1 MEISAMRGNLVEPA
15 FKIGKF
21 FERIEAAIE
30 QPISMYEPI
39 TRDIKKRVFTELIYM
54 AYEIQEFINA
64 NPFFEIYNHA
74 KEYLDLIGNLI
85 QEKKIEPR
93 VNIRVSDGDT
103 EKPVIARPIRIGFY
117 PVAANPFHWA
127 HLLCGLS
134 AIAKFKLDKVIY
146 VIAGDD
152 PRKPGILPAEIRHRI
167 GEETL
172 KAFSPL
178 LEYSPISLGTSLDG
192 ETSLFKTLHLNPHQR
207 IDAFYIVGTDHYH
220 RINPL
225 TKTIDTIQKLE
236 DNILNKVWDFNEE
249 MHSVSAI
256 FVERGTREHTI
267 ETFLNVEFI
276 PSIQFAASSTMIR
289 ETLKYNSIS
298 KSLAIMPYTVYRNI
312 NKLNLYRSSEPHL

>member
-1 MEISAMRGNLVEPA
+1 MEISAMRGNFIEPA
-15 FKIGKF
+15 LKTGRVS
-21 FERIEAAIE
+21 ERIEAALE
-30 QPISMYEPI
+30 APISLYESI

-64 NPFFEIYNHA
+64 NPFFEIYNLTRR
-74 KEYLDLIGNLI
+74 YLNIIGNLI
-85 QEKKIEPR
+85 QEKKIEPS
-93 VNIRVSDGDT
+93 VNIRVSDSDI

-127 HLLCGLS
+127 HLICGLS
-134 AIAKFKLDKVIY
+134 AIAMFKLDKVIY

-152 PRKPGILPAEIRHRI
+152 PRKPGIISAEMRHRI

-178 LEYSPISLGTSLDG
+178 FEYSPISLGTSLDG

-236 DNILNKVWDFNEE
+236 DNILNKVWDFNKE

-256 FVERGTREHTI
+256 FVERGARDHTI

-276 PSIQFAASSTMIR
+276 PSVPFGASSTMIR
-289 ETLKYNSIS
+289 ETIKYNSNG

-312 NKLNLYRSSEPHL
+312 NKLNLYR

>member
-1 MEISAMRGNLVEPA
+1 MEISAMREYFIEPA
-15 FKIGKF
+15 LKTVTASEGS
-21 FERIEAAIE
+21 EAAIE
-30 QPISMYEPI
+30 APISLYEPI

-64 NPFFEIYNHA
+64 NPFFEIYNLTRR
-74 KEYLDLIGNLI
+74 YLNIIGNLI
-85 QEKKIEPR
+85 QEKKIEPS
-93 VNIRVSDGDT
+93 VNIRVSDSDT
-103 EKPVIARPIRIGFY
+103 EKPVMTRPIRIGFY

-127 HLLCGLS
+127 HLICGLS

-152 PRKPGILPAEIRHRI
+152 KRKHGILPAEIRHRI

-178 LEYSPISLGTSLDG
+178 LKYSPISLGTSLDG
-192 ETSLFKTLHLNPHQR
+192 EASLFKTLHLNPNQR
-207 IDAFYIVGTDHYH
+207 IDASYIVGTDHYH

-249 MHSVSAI
+249 MHKVSAI
-256 FVERGTREHTI
+256 FIERGTRRHTI
-267 ETFLNVEFI
+267 DTFLNVEFI
-276 PSIQFAASSTMIR
+276 PSIPFEASSTMIR
-289 ETLKYNSIS
+289 ETIKYNSKG
-298 KSLAIMPYTVYRNI
+298 KSFAIMPYTVYRNI
-312 NKLNLYRSSEPHL
+312 SKLNLYR

>member
-1 MEISAMRGNLVEPA
+1 MEISAMRENLVEPA
-15 FKIGKF
+15 LKIGRF
-21 FERIEAAIE
+21 FERSGAAIE
-30 QPISMYEPI
+30 APISLYEPI

-64 NPFFEIYNHA
+64 NPFFEIYNLTRR
-74 KEYLDLIGNLI
+74 YLNIIGNLI
-85 QEKKIEPR
+85 QEKKIEPS
-93 VNIRVSDGDT
+93 VNIRVSDSDT
-103 EKPVIARPIRIGFY
+103 EKPVMARPIRIGFY

-127 HLLCGLS
+127 HLICGLS
-134 AIAKFKLDKVIY
+134 AIARFKLDKVIY

-152 PRKPGILPAEIRHRI
+152 KRKPGILPAEIRHRI
-167 GEETL
+167 GEEIL

-192 ETSLFKTLHLNPHQR
+192 EASLFKTLYLNPNQR
-207 IDAFYIVGTDHYH
+207 IDAYYIVGTDHYH
-220 RINPL
+220 RVNPL

-249 MHSVSAI
+249 MNKVSAI
-256 FVERGTREHTI
+256 FIERGAREDTI

-276 PSIQFAASSTMIR
+276 PLIPFEASSTMIR
-289 ETLKYNSIS
+289 EAIKYNSKG

-312 NKLNLYRSSEPHL
+312 NKLNLYR